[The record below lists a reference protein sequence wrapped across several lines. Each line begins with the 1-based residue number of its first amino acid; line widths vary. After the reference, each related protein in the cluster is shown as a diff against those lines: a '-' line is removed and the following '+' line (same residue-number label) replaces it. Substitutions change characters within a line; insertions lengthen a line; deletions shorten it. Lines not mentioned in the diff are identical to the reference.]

1 MNIKITR
8 IKIPVPKMCECGRS
22 YCISRNS
29 EGKMMCCACYC
40 DCSLE
45 DLKILYSTPA
55 PENMLNIFKKPK
67 LPTDHNEK
75 GN

>member
-8 IKIPVPKMCECGRS
+8 IKI
-22 YCISRNS
+22 
-29 EGKMMCCACYC
+29 
-40 DCSLE
+40 
-45 DLKILYSTPA
+45 PA